1 MYAFSYMQFQD
12 KLIES
17 AGATTL
23 QFAYSKVNRILV
35 QPNILL
41 QAVFHFFAPT
51 NLASELVISYL
62 PASSMAT
69 TLGSILFAYSPS
81 QVPIFDGEHYDYW
94 SSQMKIIF
102 IYGNW
107 L

>member
-1 MYAFSYMQFQD
+1 MLFQD

-17 AGATTL
+17 AGGAL
-23 QFAYSKVNRILV
+23 YLSLAINFLVNRILV